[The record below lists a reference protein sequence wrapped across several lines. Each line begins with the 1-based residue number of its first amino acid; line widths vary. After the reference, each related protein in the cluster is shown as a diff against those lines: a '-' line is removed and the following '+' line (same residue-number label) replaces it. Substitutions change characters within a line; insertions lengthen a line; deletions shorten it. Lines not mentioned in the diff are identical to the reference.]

1 MRYISIIILLV
12 LCLTLLLFTGC
23 MINTVTPEIASG
35 NLENQ
40 EDINPSSDNTQS
52 PSTGLVCELGTEE
65 PGTIYP
71 QKWATGTGTEED
83 PWANGCV
90 ESAVAACPAGGTVYL
105 KAGYYQLAA
114 LVNVNKSMNIIGEGI
129 GNTIVLTADAHGFY
143 GDGVDYVTIKGLTV
157 DGDAQTTDGT
167 TYRACIV
174 FNESTYLLFEDIEV
188 KNSARYG
195 WDGNDN
201 NHCTFKNFYAHDNY
215 RHGIHPMANRA
226 GTNMYNTY
234 RDVYCWNNGVD
245 GISDIGS
252 EDYPD
257 EDCYNIYNNV
267 QCWNNGTYGLQISR
281 MHNVTIS
288 NSSFSGNGLVG
299 LFLYDDED
307 FKLTNVIAKNNNSGI
322 VVNTCDNVTLT
333 SCQSYDD
340 ESLQGYGVV
349 LSGASTGINVLSCI
363 LSPNTIAEIY
373 NPNGIAINLI
383 KEKMLAKF

>member
-1 MRYISIIILLV
+1 MRLTEDRRTIQIWEIGISILLI
-12 LCLTLLLFTGC
+12 LCLILLLFTGC

-40 EDINPSSDNTQS
+40 EDINPNSNNFQS
-52 PSTGLVCELGTEE
+52 PSTGLVYELGTEE

-90 ESAVAACPAGGTVYL
+90 ESAVGACPAGGTVYL

-114 LVNVNKSMNIIGEGI
+114 LVNVNKSMNIIGEGM
-129 GNTIVLTADAHGFY
+129 GNTIVLTGKQYGFY
-143 GDGVDYVTIKGLTV
+143 SDGVDYVTIKGLTV
-157 DGDAQTTDGT
+157 DGDAQTTNGT
-167 TYRACIV
+167 TYCTCMA
-174 FNESTYLLFEDIEV
+174 FNNSTYLIFEDIEV

-201 NHCTFKNFYAHDNY
+201 NHLLFQNFYAHDNY

-234 RDVYCWNNGVD
+234 RDVYCWNNGVN

-252 EDYPD
+252 EDYPN
-257 EDCYNIYNNV
+257 EDMHNVYDNV
-267 QCWNNGTYGLQISR
+267 QCWNNGFHGLQISR

-288 NSSFSGNGLVG
+288 NSYFSGNGLVG

-307 FKLTNVIAKNNNSGI
+307 FN
-322 VVNTCDNVTLT
+322 
-333 SCQSYDD
+333 
-340 ESLQGYGVV
+340 
-349 LSGASTGINVLSCI
+349 
-363 LSPNTIAEIY
+363 IY
-373 NPNGIAINLI
+373 NCSMTLNADGIIVSISENINI
-383 KEKMLAKF
+383 YNYTRNP